1 MNFYL
6 FLYWKYVIFGRYS
19 NFKLFEGVRS
29 INKRTSKN
37 NILSDDLHKINNQIT
52 TDPIRVIDSEG
63 TMLGI
68 LSLKEGLE
76 KAEEIGLDLVEVSPN
91 AKPPVCK
98 IIEYGKFKYAAQK
111 KAAEARKKQKTVD
124 VKEIKFRPNIDTN
137 DYEIKM
143 RSVRKFINS
152 GDKVKITMR
161 FRGREMTHQDIGV
174 KVLRRIREDLE
185 DSVKVEQ
192 FPKLEG
198 RQMVQ
203 VFAPNLS
210 EKTSTKNDKVALPD
224 KE

>member
-1 MNFYL
+1 M
-6 FLYWKYVIFGRYS
+6 S
-19 NFKLFEGVRS
+19 E
-29 INKRTSKN
+29 
-37 NILSDDLHKINNQIT
+37 DLHKINDQIT

-63 TMLGI
+63 IMLGI
-68 LSLKEGLE
+68 LSLKEGIE
-76 KAEEIGLDLVEVSPN
+76 KAEEVGLDLVEVSPN

-111 KAAEARKKQKTVD
+111 KAAEARKKQKTVE

-143 RSVRKFINS
+143 RSVRKFISS

-174 KVLRRIREDLE
+174 KVLRRIREDL
-185 DSVKVEQ
+185 DTLVKIEQ

-203 VFAPNLS
+203 IFAPNLS
-210 EKTSTKNDKVALPD
+210 EKADSPRQNTVTPD
-224 KE
+224 K

>member
-1 MNFYL
+1 
-6 FLYWKYVIFGRYS
+6 
-19 NFKLFEGVRS
+19 
-29 INKRTSKN
+29 
-37 NILSDDLHKINNQIT
+37 
-52 TDPIRVIDSEG
+52 
-63 TMLGI
+63 MLGI
-68 LSLKEGLE
+68 LSLKEGIE
-76 KAEEIGLDLVEVSPN
+76 KAEEVGLDLVEVSPN

-111 KAAEARKKQKTVD
+111 KAAEARKKQKTVE

-143 RSVRKFINS
+143 RSVRKFIGG

-174 KVLRRIREDLE
+174 KVLRRIREDL
-185 DSVKVEQ
+185 DTLVRIEQ

-203 VFAPNLS
+203 IFAPNLS
-210 EKTSTKNDKVALPD
+210 EKTDSARQDKVISD
-224 KE
+224 KQ

>member
-1 MNFYL
+1 M
-6 FLYWKYVIFGRYS
+6 S
-19 NFKLFEGVRS
+19 E
-29 INKRTSKN
+29 
-37 NILSDDLHKINNQIT
+37 DLHKINDQIT

-63 TMLGI
+63 IMLGI
-68 LSLKEGLE
+68 LSLEEGIE
-76 KAEEIGLDLVEVSPN
+76 KAEEVGLDLVEVSPN

-111 KAAEARKKQKTVD
+111 KAAEARKKQKTVE

-143 RSVRKFINS
+143 RSVRKFISS

-174 KVLRRIREDLE
+174 KVLRRIREDL
-185 DSVKVEQ
+185 DTLVKIEQ

-203 VFAPNLS
+203 IFAPNLS
-210 EKTSTKNDKVALPD
+210 EKADSPRQSTVIPD
-224 KE
+224 K

>member
-1 MNFYL
+1 M
-6 FLYWKYVIFGRYS
+6 S
-19 NFKLFEGVRS
+19 E
-29 INKRTSKN
+29 
-37 NILSDDLHKINNQIT
+37 DLHKINDQIT

-63 TMLGI
+63 VMLGI
-68 LSLKEGLE
+68 LSLKEGIE
-76 KAEEIGLDLVEVSPN
+76 KAEEVGLDLVEVSPN

-111 KAAEARKKQKTVD
+111 KAAEARKKQKTVE

-143 RSVRKFINS
+143 RSVRKFISS

-174 KVLRRIREDLE
+174 KVLRRIREDL
-185 DSVKVEQ
+185 DTLVKIEQ

-203 VFAPNLS
+203 IFAPNLS
-210 EKTSTKNDKVALPD
+210 EKADSPRQSSVIPD
-224 KE
+224 K

>member
-1 MNFYL
+1 MI
-6 FLYWKYVIFGRYS
+6 KQ
-19 NFKLFEGVRS
+19 GVRS
-29 INKRTSKN
+29 IAKRTFKN
-37 NILSDDLHKINNQIT
+37 NQLSEDVHKINDQIT
-52 TDPIRVIDSEG
+52 TDPIRVIDNEG
-63 TMLGI
+63 NMLGI
-68 LSLKEGLE
+68 LPLKEGIE
-76 KAEEIGLDLVEVSPN
+76 KAEEVGLDLVEVSPN

-111 KAAEARKKQKTVD
+111 KAAEARKKQKTVE

-143 RSVRKFINS
+143 RSVRKFIGG

-174 KVLRRIREDLE
+174 KVLRRIREDL
-185 DSVKVEQ
+185 DTLVKIEQ

-203 VFAPNLS
+203 IFAPNLS
-210 EKTSTKNDKVALPD
+210 DKVDSSRQD
-224 KE
+224 KVISDKK

>member
-1 MNFYL
+1 M
-6 FLYWKYVIFGRYS
+6 
-19 NFKLFEGVRS
+19 
-29 INKRTSKN
+29 KRTGKN
-37 NILSDDLHKINNQIT
+37 NPLSEDLHKINNQIT

-63 TMLGI
+63 NMLGI
-68 LSLKEGLE
+68 LSLKEGIE
-76 KAEEIGLDLVEVSPN
+76 KAEELGLDLVEVSPN

-111 KAAEARKKQKTVD
+111 KAAEARKKQKTVE

-143 RSVRKFINS
+143 RSVRKFIS
-152 GDKVKITMR
+152 AGDKVKITMR

-174 KVLRRIREDLE
+174 KVLRRIREDL
-185 DSVKVEQ
+185 DTTVKIEQ

-203 VFAPNLS
+203 IFAPNLS
-210 EKTSTKNDKVALPD
+210 EKVDSPRQVKDISV

>member
-1 MNFYL
+1 MI
-6 FLYWKYVIFGRYS
+6 KQ
-19 NFKLFEGVRS
+19 GVRS
-29 INKRTSKN
+29 IAKRTFKN
-37 NILSDDLHKINNQIT
+37 NQLSEDVHKINDQIT
-52 TDPIRVIDSEG
+52 TDPIRVIDNDG
-63 TMLGI
+63 NMLGI
-68 LSLKEGLE
+68 LSLKEGIE
-76 KAEEIGLDLVEVSPN
+76 KAEEVGLDLVEVSPN

-111 KAAEARKKQKTVD
+111 KAAEARKKQKTVE

-143 RSVRKFINS
+143 RSVRKFIGG

-174 KVLRRIREDLE
+174 KVLRRIREDL
-185 DSVKVEQ
+185 DTLVKIEQ

-203 VFAPNLS
+203 IFAPNLS
-210 EKTSTKNDKVALPD
+210 DKVDSSRQD
-224 KE
+224 KVISDKK

>member
-1 MNFYL
+1 M
-6 FLYWKYVIFGRYS
+6 S
-19 NFKLFEGVRS
+19 E
-29 INKRTSKN
+29 
-37 NILSDDLHKINNQIT
+37 DLHKINDQIT

-63 TMLGI
+63 IMLGI
-68 LSLKEGLE
+68 LSLEEGIE
-76 KAEEIGLDLVEVSPN
+76 KAEEVGLDLVEVSPN

-111 KAAEARKKQKTVD
+111 KAAEARKKQKTVE

-143 RSVRKFINS
+143 RSVRKFIGS

-174 KVLRRIREDLE
+174 KVLRRIREDL
-185 DSVKVEQ
+185 DTLVKIEQ

-203 VFAPNLS
+203 IFAPNLS
-210 EKTSTKNDKVALPD
+210 EKADSPRPNTVTPD
-224 KE
+224 K

>member
-1 MNFYL
+1 M
-6 FLYWKYVIFGRYS
+6 
-19 NFKLFEGVRS
+19 
-29 INKRTSKN
+29 
-37 NILSDDLHKINNQIT
+37 
-52 TDPIRVIDSEG
+52 IDSDG
-63 TMLGI
+63 NMLGI
-68 LSLKEGLE
+68 LALKDGIE
-76 KAEEIGLDLVEVSPN
+76 KAEEVGLDLVEVSPN

-111 KAAEARKKQKTVD
+111 KAAEARKKQKTVE

-143 RSVRKFINS
+143 RSVRKFIGG

-174 KVLRRIREDLE
+174 KVLRRIREDL
-185 DSVKVEQ
+185 DTLVKIEQ

-203 VFAPNLS
+203 IFAPNLS
-210 EKTSTKNDKVALPD
+210 DKDDISRQEKIILDK
-224 KE
+224 K

>member
-1 MNFYL
+1 M
-6 FLYWKYVIFGRYS
+6 
-19 NFKLFEGVRS
+19 
-29 INKRTSKN
+29 
-37 NILSDDLHKINNQIT
+37 
-52 TDPIRVIDSEG
+52 IDSEG
-63 TMLGI
+63 VMLGI
-68 LSLKEGLE
+68 LSLKEGIE
-76 KAEEIGLDLVEVSPN
+76 KAEEVGLDLVEVSPN

-111 KAAEARKKQKTVD
+111 KAAEARKKQKTVE

-143 RSVRKFINS
+143 RSVRKFISS

-174 KVLRRIREDLE
+174 KVLRRIREDL
-185 DSVKVEQ
+185 DTLVKIEQ

-203 VFAPNLS
+203 IFAPNLS
-210 EKTSTKNDKVALPD
+210 EKAVSPRQDKAIPD
-224 KE
+224 K

>member
-1 MNFYL
+1 M
-6 FLYWKYVIFGRYS
+6 S
-19 NFKLFEGVRS
+19 E
-29 INKRTSKN
+29 
-37 NILSDDLHKINNQIT
+37 DLHKINDQIT

-63 TMLGI
+63 VMLGI
-68 LSLKEGLE
+68 LSLKEGIE
-76 KAEEIGLDLVEVSPN
+76 KAEEVGLDLVEVSPN

-111 KAAEARKKQKTVD
+111 KAAEARKKQKTVE
-124 VKEIKFRPNIDTN
+124 VKERKFRPNIDTN

-143 RSVRKFINS
+143 RSVRKFISS

-174 KVLRRIREDLE
+174 KVLRRIREDL
-185 DSVKVEQ
+185 DTLVKIEQ

-203 VFAPNLS
+203 IFAPNLS
-210 EKTSTKNDKVALPD
+210 EKADSPRQSTVIPD
-224 KE
+224 K

>member
-1 MNFYL
+1 
-6 FLYWKYVIFGRYS
+6 
-19 NFKLFEGVRS
+19 
-29 INKRTSKN
+29 
-37 NILSDDLHKINNQIT
+37 
-52 TDPIRVIDSEG
+52 
-63 TMLGI
+63 MLGI
-68 LSLKEGLE
+68 LPLKESIE
-76 KAEEIGLDLVEVSPN
+76 KAEGLGLDLVEVSPN

-143 RSVRKFINS
+143 RSVRKFIS
-152 GDKVKITMR
+152 AGDKVKITMR

-174 KVLRRIREDLE
+174 KVLRRIREDL
-185 DSVKVEQ
+185 DTTVKIEQ

-203 VFAPNLS
+203 IFAPNVS
-210 EKTSTKNDKVALPD
+210 EKSDSSRQNQNISD

>member
-1 MNFYL
+1 M
-6 FLYWKYVIFGRYS
+6 S
-19 NFKLFEGVRS
+19 E
-29 INKRTSKN
+29 
-37 NILSDDLHKINNQIT
+37 DLHKINDQIT

-63 TMLGI
+63 VMLGI
-68 LSLKEGLE
+68 LSLKEGIE
-76 KAEEIGLDLVEVSPN
+76 KAEEVGLDLVEVSPN

-111 KAAEARKKQKTVD
+111 KAAEARKKQKTVE

-143 RSVRKFINS
+143 RSVRKFISS

-174 KVLRRIREDLE
+174 KVLRRIREDL
-185 DSVKVEQ
+185 DTLVKIEQ

-203 VFAPNLS
+203 IFAPNLS
-210 EKTSTKNDKVALPD
+210 EKADSPRQNTVTSDK
-224 KE
+224 

>member
-1 MNFYL
+1 
-6 FLYWKYVIFGRYS
+6 
-19 NFKLFEGVRS
+19 
-29 INKRTSKN
+29 
-37 NILSDDLHKINNQIT
+37 
-52 TDPIRVIDSEG
+52 
-63 TMLGI
+63 MLGI
-68 LSLKEGLE
+68 LALKEGIE
-76 KAEEIGLDLVEVSPN
+76 KAEEVGLDLVEVSPN

-111 KAAEARKKQKTVD
+111 KAAEARKKQKTVE

-143 RSVRKFINS
+143 RSVRKFIGG

-174 KVLRRIREDLE
+174 KVLRRIREDL
-185 DSVKVEQ
+185 DTLVKIEQ

-203 VFAPNLS
+203 IFAPNLS
-210 EKTSTKNDKVALPD
+210 EKDDSARQDKVIPD
-224 KE
+224 KK

>member
-1 MNFYL
+1 M
-6 FLYWKYVIFGRYS
+6 S
-19 NFKLFEGVRS
+19 E
-29 INKRTSKN
+29 
-37 NILSDDLHKINNQIT
+37 DLHKINDQIT

-63 TMLGI
+63 VMLGI
-68 LSLKEGLE
+68 LSLKEGIE
-76 KAEEIGLDLVEVSPN
+76 KAEEVGLDLVEVSPN

-111 KAAEARKKQKTVD
+111 KAAEARKKQKTVE

-143 RSVRKFINS
+143 RSVRKFISS

-174 KVLRRIREDLE
+174 KVLRRIREDL
-185 DSVKVEQ
+185 DTLVKIEQ

-203 VFAPNLS
+203 IFAPNLS
-210 EKTSTKNDKVALPD
+210 EKADSPRQSTVTPD
-224 KE
+224 K